1 MSFVCVQP
9 AISAWVRKT
18 EDLTSDKTDDKD
30 AVLIARLTG
39 QLRCYLPEPVDETW
53 GRLRHLGAR
62 REQLIEEHVACV
74 QQVRDLLECVWPA
87 ALEAA
92 NWPFRS
98 TTWVAALAVVVDR
111 DGGDLERTRRLG
123 PARFERAVRKE
134 VTRRGGQRP
143 CLRIV
148 RRLFTALTDPA
159 GVLPHRPA
167 AFERIAWVID
177 DWDHAKTK
185 LVDTETRMVAVLDEL
200 QLTELAT
207 SIDGLSPVGAAA
219 ILAETGDL
227 TRFTS
232 ARAVVKHAGLAPRE
246 RKSGAFTGRARVT
259 GAGRPLLRAAAWRA
273 VWGCL
278 QTNRVYAA
286 RYRHLTTRETNKLTP
301 TQAQTAV
308 AAAILRQLHYVIT
321 HRQVWDPAVAA
332 HGIRP
337 WRWLPHNPIRRQ
349 LHQVGSN
356 PRAGAGRAFRGI
368 ENHQVSRLSSQAAPS
383 RRRHNPITRCRAN
396 LDYRYAGTDDEDTG
410 TRPPL
415 DAKHLTLMRGSCRWI
430 RDTPA

>member
-1 MSFVCVQP
+1 MTNAIVGIDLGDRKQMVVVTDHDSKVLARRTFRVKAWDLGAALDWAAERAAKAGFASMTVGCEPTGHRWRVLGQLAEQRGMSFVCVQP
-9 AISAWVRKT
+9 AVSAWVRKT

-30 AVLIARLTG
+30 AVLIARLVA

-53 GRLRHLGAR
+53 GRLRHLGTR
-62 REQLIEEHVACV
+62 REQLIEEHVRCV

-98 TTWVAALAVVVDR
+98 ATWVAALAVVVGR
-111 DGGDLERTRRLG
+111 DGGNLERTRRHG
-123 PARFERAVRKE
+123 VARFERAVRKE

-148 RRLFTALTDPA
+148 RRLFTALSDNA
-159 GVLPHRPA
+159 GVLAHRPA
-167 AFERIAWVID
+167 AFERIAWVLA
-177 DWDHAKTK
+177 DWDHAKAS
-185 LVDTETRMVAVLDEL
+185 LADTEARMVAVLDEL
-200 QLTELAT
+200 GLTELAT
-207 SIDGLSPVGAAA
+207 SIDGLSAVGAAA

-246 RKSGAFTGRARVT
+246 RKSGTFTGRARVT

-286 RYRHLTTRETNKLTP
+286 RYRHLTTREHNRLTP
-301 TQAQTAV
+301 TQAQAAV
-308 AAAILRQLHYVIT
+308 AGAILRQLHFVIT
-321 HRQVWDPAVAA
+321 HRQAWDPVIAA
-332 HGIRP
+332 HG
-337 WRWLPHNPIRRQ
+337 Q
-349 LHQVGSN
+349 
-356 PRAGAGRAFRGI
+356 RAM
-368 ENHQVSRLSSQAAPS
+368 EVAA
-383 RRRHNPITRCRAN
+383 A
-396 LDYRYAGTDDEDTG
+396 
-410 TRPPL
+410 
-415 DAKHLTLMRGSCRWI
+415 
-430 RDTPA
+430 